1 MFQGFGEKF
10 RFIDV
15 EGQPVA
21 NLFIDELGLLN
32 HVVDQTVRCP
42 VLQEP
47 SAGRIILHC
56 KAKGCSHEM
65 TTNCSDLSVEFHVFK
80 QLRVLLI

>member
-1 MFQGFGEKF
+1 MFQAFREKV
-10 RFIDV
+10 RSIDV

-32 HVVDQTVRCP
+32 HVVDQTVRCS
-42 VLQEP
+42 VLQEE

-65 TTNCSDLSVEFHVFK
+65 TTNSYDLSVEFHVF
-80 QLRVLLI
+80 

>member
-1 MFQGFGEKF
+1 MFQAFREKV
-10 RFIDV
+10 RPIDV
-15 EGQPVA
+15 ESQPVV

-47 SAGRIILHC
+47 SVGRIILHC
-56 KAKGCSHEM
+56 KAKDCSHEM
-65 TTNCSDLSVEFHVFK
+65 TTNCSDLSVEFYVFQ
-80 QLRVLLI
+80 QLRVL